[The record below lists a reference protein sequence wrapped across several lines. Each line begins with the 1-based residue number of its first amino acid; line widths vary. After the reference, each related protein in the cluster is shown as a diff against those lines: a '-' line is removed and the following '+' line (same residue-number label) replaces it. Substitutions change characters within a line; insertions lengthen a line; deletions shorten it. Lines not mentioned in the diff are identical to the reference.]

1 MFYALCSIP
10 SDPVGFGL
18 SSTPA
23 TTKGLHMSNTFPQT
37 ERTGSG
43 RPGKTP
49 LCTDLEISI
58 RPNTIDEAL
67 TFLESVGL
75 DHAKLD
81 VALHAA
87 HSVVTLLTDP
97 EDAVFAYW
105 FYAVPDPLS
114 SAIPILSATKRGETW
129 AVGQFNPDT
138 YTR

>member
-1 MFYALCSIP
+1 M
-10 SDPVGFGL
+10 
-18 SSTPA
+18 SS
-23 TTKGLHMSNTFPQT
+23 TFPQT
-37 ERTGSG
+37 ERTSSG

-58 RPNTIDEAL
+58 RPNKIDEAL

-75 DHAKLD
+75 DPAKLD

-97 EDAVFAYW
+97 EDTVFAYW

-129 AVGQFNPDT
+129 TIDQFNPDT